1 MSYPLTA
8 LDGVDEHAVGLLK
21 SVGIRTTG
29 KLLEAAKDAKGRK
42 AIATRTG
49 LDEKTLLR
57 WANMADRMR
66 IKGLGADY
74 AALLREAGV
83 ETVRELKHRNAAR
96 LARAMADANAQ
107 RKLVQFLPSEKAV
120 TRWIEQAKT
129 LPLKITY

>member
-8 LDGVDEHAVGLLK
+8 LDGVDEHAVCLLK